1 MSEELK
7 PIDKARKRYD
17 DVVLK
22 AIRVSGK
29 DLSYA
34 EEDAFNE
41 GYKASSRD
49 AFEAV
54 KGVVEALEG
63 EIGKYSELSDTQ
75 LKLGIFVT
83 KNKGE
88 RIIKARAALKAYKIH
103 IGE

>member
-17 DVVLK
+17 DVVLE
-22 AIRVSGK
+22 AIRLSGK
-29 DLSYA
+29 ALSYA

-54 KGVVEALEG
+54 KGVVDALE
-63 EIGKYSELSDTQ
+63 EFASKYENGCFLLDSAYED
-75 LKLGIFVT
+75 
-83 KNKGE
+83 
-88 RIIKARAALKAYKIH
+88 ARAALKAYKIH